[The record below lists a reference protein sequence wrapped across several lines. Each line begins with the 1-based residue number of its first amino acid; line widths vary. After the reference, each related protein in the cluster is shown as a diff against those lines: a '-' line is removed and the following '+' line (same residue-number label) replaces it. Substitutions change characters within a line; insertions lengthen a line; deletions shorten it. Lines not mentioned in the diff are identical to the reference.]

1 MKSSTADAY
10 EYWWKNSNI
19 LKNPLFPDTISFI
32 FQASIHIGVWKLT
45 FCVSGKCVDVEDYRR
60 DPTALVKYFE
70 GSNLSLF
77 YI

>member
-1 MKSSTADAY
+1 MEAR
-10 EYWWKNSNI
+10 NSNI
-19 LKNPLFPDTISFI
+19 PKILFPDMISFI
-32 FQASIHIGVWKLT
+32 FQSSIHIGVWKLT

-70 GSNLSLF
+70 GSNLTFF

>member
-1 MKSSTADAY
+1 MEAR
-10 EYWWKNSNI
+10 NSNI
-19 LKNPLFPDTISFI
+19 PKILFPDMISFI
-32 FQASIHIGVWKLT
+32 FQSFIHIGVWKLT

-70 GSNLSLF
+70 GSNLTLF